1 MKKASTYKIQN
12 IPEDDRPRERLQRH
26 GPEAMSTSDLI
37 AVILGSGM
45 KGIPVLQLSQ
55 EIVSHFGSLEKLTEA
70 TIEEFCQIKG
80 LGKAKAIQL
89 KAAISLGMRA
99 NKASKV
105 QQYKIQNPKHAYHL
119 IKDQLEKEKSE
130 HFVVILQDVKG
141 CVINYHTVAIGTLSN
156 SLIHPREVFYP
167 AIRHKAASIILAHNH
182 PSGDPTPSTEDIDT
196 TRQLIEAGKMMGI
209 PINDHLIIGKD
220 TFISIRQEGIVIF

>member
-1 MKKASTYKIQN
+1 MKQESIYKIKN
-12 IPEDDRPRERLQRH
+12 IPEDDRPRERLLRY
-26 GPEAMSTSDLI
+26 GPEAMSTSELI

-45 KGIPVLQLSQ
+45 KGVPILQLAQ
-55 EIVSHFGSLEKLTEA
+55 DIVSHFGSLEKLAEA

-105 QQYKIQNPKHAYHL
+105 QRYKIQNPDHAYHL

-130 HFVVILQDVKG
+130 HFIVILQDVKG
-141 CVINYHTVAIGTLSN
+141 YVINFHTVAIGTLSN

-167 AIRHKAASIILAHNH
+167 AIRHKAASIVLAHNH
-182 PSGDPTPSTEDIDT
+182 PSGDPTPSKEDIET
-196 TRQLIEAGKMMGI
+196 TRRLVEAGSMMSI
-209 PINDHLIIGKD
+209 PINDHIIIGKGC
-220 TFISIRQEGIVIF
+220 FISIRQEGQVIF